1 MNLLMYPE
9 TPGSGILF
17 IAAFNMAHE
26 GLDAR
31 VDHFMCLHVPLSD
44 KPQVALRALEGPFAC
59 VTPDM
64 RLQVTCLAELL

>member
-1 MNLLMYPE
+1 MNLLVYPE
-9 TPGSGILF
+9 TPGSRILF
-17 IAAFNMAHE
+17 IAAFYLTHE
-26 GLDAR
+26 GLDAS

-44 KPQVALRALEGPFAC
+44 EPQVALRALEGPFAC